1 MKLWL
6 ALWIGSA
13 LVTMTWSELHNPLY
27 RDLGLN
33 WMGAAYLTLHHL
45 IAIGTAD
52 FFASWFML
60 LVPPLLL
67 WYAGAATVAVA
78 RRVAIMLGLRPRT

>member
-6 ALWIGSA
+6 TIWIGFA
-13 LVTMTWSELHNPLY
+13 LVTMAWSEWHNPLY
-27 RDLGLN
+27 GELGLT
-33 WMGAAYLTLHHL
+33 WMGAAYLTLHHF

-67 WYAGAATVAVA
+67 WYAGAGIIAVA
-78 RRVAIMLGLRPRT
+78 RRARRRT